1 MCQENQ
7 EGFFERLNT
16 QDETRIHR
24 YDSSLRLI
32 GNALTPSPV
41 YLYLK
46 IIMSISF
53 QRPAMWLVLAAVCLG
68 AWDVGA
74 DARKTHFLPPRDLN
88 RPDRIVGGEPVN
100 EGAEP
105 LESVHTF
112 LHIYSCLRFSVKY
125 ILSNKLFFLIVFYN
139 KAVPYW
145 SRIKFHPE
153 FSKSVLS
160 IILFSP
166 LSIIH
171 LLPILPPSPP
181 HLSPHPFVHPLLP
194 PHPSSTTSLFSFY
207 ELLLDR

>member
-1 MCQENQ
+1 MCRENQ

-24 YDSSLRLI
+24 YDSSLRPNENN
-32 GNALTPSPV
+32 GNTLTPSPV

-46 IIMSISF
+46 ITMSISF

-74 DARKTHFLPPRDLN
+74 YARKTHFLPPRDLN

-105 LESVHTF
+105 LEPVHTF

-171 LLPILPPSPP
+171 LLLILPPSPP
-181 HLSPHPFVHPLLP
+181 HLSPHPFR
-194 PHPSSTTSLFSFY
+194 PSSTSSSSFLHH
-207 ELLLDR
+207 LLVFLL